1 MMLFFRFIWP
11 RSRKSLAVWV
21 PLIAAGFIACI
32 GLSLAMGFRS
42 GVLAQQ
48 ASAVLR
54 DGGSGFG
61 PNIEPPTLDP
71 DGPPLRSS
79 ELISTGYGPMTVTT
93 FWGVEGQRIGS
104 PGIDRVE
111 KPGTVLASPAVIDR
125 LDDDWTGDLGAWL
138 GERQPGR
145 LPDAALAHPREM
157 VIVEFVDDVPSDGA
171 AKAFHPVRA
180 RTPRYAE
187 DTSFVVVGLLILVL
201 PSMALA
207 RAAASVHLNTRS
219 RRYGLLRVLGA
230 QPRQLAVVI
239 AADMAAPMLAGA
251 FIGSIV
257 YAVVMGS
264 LDSFTLAGSSYWTS
278 DLRLS
283 IPLAI
288 ALPFAAAA
296 VGMVSVARMVYRA
309 GRDPIGTL
317 RRRSTGLRILSYAL
331 AAGAIAG
338 PVAVIIA
345 AEMERSASI
354 WTITAGLLLSIIG
367 VEGMS
372 RIAVALAGKA
382 LVTLTRAQIAGAR
395 MLRSGADSLLG
406 VSATSVAVVLIV
418 FFVYGNFNPSPPDIG
433 NFDLVAWVRGDTNV
447 TSMERVGNAAEGYE
461 GVTRVVRV
469 GSHNS
474 ALVDGGIR
482 LYTMT
487 CEDVPGS
494 VEIDAPCET
503 GRVYLGREPE
513 SNMVLVSGR
522 GGERSSPPV
531 GASEPGGTAASPVPT
546 PTIPPQYRALVTTPV
561 PLDPSLIGSFPVGG
575 RVTSSWTDNNPV
587 MMVDEQP
594 PVEISVLLITT
605 DGRGESMRGVIQGLR
620 QFPDVQSTTL
630 RAALTSGFNSDT
642 LILNPYLFVM
652 ATTAAGIAA
661 VALLYAVLLLF
672 RQRQAEFK
680 MLRCQ
685 GATRMLL
692 SVDLSLLFAVPLI
705 LSFGL
710 ALASG
715 TALAVAYNLAFD
727 VPPPQVSPQA
737 ISVLVIVAAVGVAA
751 TALVAGFATRV
762 SPLIA
767 DPDAAAA

>member
-48 ASAVLR
+48 ASTVLR

-71 DGPPLRSS
+71 NGPPLRSS
-79 ELISTGYGPMTVTT
+79 ELLSTGYGPMTVTT
-93 FWGVEGQRIGS
+93 FWGVEGQRIGI

-111 KPGTVLASPAVIDR
+111 KHGTVLASPAVIDR
-125 LDDDWTGDLGAWL
+125 LDDDWTGELRAWL

-157 VIVEFVDDVPSDGA
+157 VIVEFIDAVPSDGA

-187 DTSFVVVGLLILVL
+187 DTSFVIVGLVILVL

-207 RAAASVHLNTRS
+207 RAAAAVHLNTRS

-317 RRRSTGLRILSYAL
+317 RRRSIGPRILSYGL

-338 PVAVIIA
+338 PIVVIIA
-345 AEMERSASI
+345 AEMEGSAAA
-354 WTITAGLLLSIIG
+354 WTITAGLVLSILG

-382 LVTLTRAQIAGAR
+382 LVAMTSAQIAGAR

-406 VSATSVAVVLIV
+406 VSATSVAVLLIV
-418 FFVYGNFNPSPPDIG
+418 FFVYANYNPSPPDIG

-447 TSMERVGNAAEGYE
+447 TSMERVGAAAEGYE

-494 VEIDAPCET
+494 VELDAPCET

-513 SNMVLVSGR
+513 SNMALVSGE
-522 GGERSSPPV
+522 GGEWSS
-531 GASEPGGTAASPVPT
+531 
-546 PTIPPQYRALVTTPV
+546 

-575 RVTSSWTDNNPV
+575 RVTSSWTGNRAV

-594 PVEISVLLITT
+594 PVKISILLITT

-630 RAALTSGFNSDT
+630 RAALTSGFNQDT

>member
-11 RSRKSLAVWV
+11 RSRKSFAVWV

-79 ELISTGYGPMTVTT
+79 ELLSTGYGPMTVTT
-93 FWGVEGQRIGS
+93 FWGVEGQRIGV

-125 LDDDWTGDLGAWL
+125 LDDDWTGELGAWL

-145 LPDAALAHPREM
+145 LPDAALAHPREI

-207 RAAASVHLNTRS
+207 RAAAAVHLNTRS

-288 ALPFAAAA
+288 ALPFAAAV

-382 LVTLTRAQIAGAR
+382 LVAMTRAQIAGAR

-461 GVTRVVRV
+461 GVRRVVRV

-494 VEIDAPCET
+494 VELDAPCET

-513 SNMVLVSGR
+513 SNMVLVSGE
-522 GGERSSPPV
+522 GGEWSS
-531 GASEPGGTAASPVPT
+531 
-546 PTIPPQYRALVTTPV
+546 

-594 PVEISVLLITT
+594 PVEISILLITT

>member
-11 RSRKSLAVWV
+11 RSRKSFAVWV

-48 ASAVLR
+48 ASTVLR

-71 DGPPLRSS
+71 NGPPLRSS
-79 ELISTGYGPMTVTT
+79 EPLSTGYGPMTVTT
-93 FWGVEGQRIGS
+93 FWGVDGQRIGI

-125 LDDDWTGDLGAWL
+125 LDDDWTGELGAWL

-157 VIVEFVDDVPSDGA
+157 VIVEFIDAVPSDGA
-171 AKAFHPVRA
+171 AMAFHPVRA

-207 RAAASVHLNTRS
+207 RAAAAVHLNTRS

-317 RRRSTGLRILSYAL
+317 RRRSIGPRILSYGL

-338 PVAVIIA
+338 PIVVIIA
-345 AEMERSASI
+345 AEMEGSAAA
-354 WTITAGLLLSIIG
+354 WTITAGLLLSILG

-382 LVTLTRAQIAGAR
+382 LVAMTRAQIAGAR

-406 VSATSVAVVLIV
+406 VSATSVAVLLIV
-418 FFVYGNFNPSPPDIG
+418 FFVYANYNPSPPDIG

-447 TSMERVGNAAEGYE
+447 TSMERVGAAAEGYE

-469 GSHNS
+469 GSPRAS
-474 ALVDGGIR
+474 VDGGIR

-494 VEIDAPCET
+494 VELDAPCET

-531 GASEPGGTAASPVPT
+531 GASETGGTAASPVPT

-630 RAALTSGFNSDT
+630 RAALTSGFNQDT

-672 RQRQAEFK
+672 LQRQAEFK

>member
-11 RSRKSLAVWV
+11 RSRKSLVVWI

-48 ASAVLR
+48 ASTVLR
-54 DGGSGFG
+54 DGGSNFG
-61 PNIEPPTLDP
+61 PNREPPTLDP
-71 DGPPLRSS
+71 NGPPLRST
-79 ELISTGYGPMTVTT
+79 ELLSTGYGPMTVTT
-93 FWGVEGQRIGS
+93 FWGVEGQRIGI

-111 KPGTVLASPAVIDR
+111 KHGTVLASPAVRDR
-125 LDDDWTGDLGAWL
+125 LDDDWTGDLTAWL
-138 GERQPGR
+138 GERRPGR
-145 LPDAALAHPREM
+145 LPDVALAHPREL
-157 VIVEFVDDVPSDGA
+157 VIVEFIDTVPSDGA
-171 AKAFHPVRA
+171 AMAFHPVRT
-180 RTPRYAE
+180 RTPGYAE
-187 DTSFVVVGLLILVL
+187 DTSFVLVGLLILVL

-207 RAAASVHLNTRS
+207 RAAAAVHLNTRS

-239 AADMAAPMLAGA
+239 AADMAVPMLAGA
-251 FIGSIV
+251 FAGSII
-257 YAVVMGS
+257 YAVVMAS
-264 LDSFTLAGSSYWTS
+264 LDSFTLAGTSYWTS
-278 DLRLS
+278 DLRLP
-283 IPLAI
+283 ILLAI

-296 VGMVSVARMVYRA
+296 VGMVSVTRMVYRA

-317 RRRSTGLRILSYAL
+317 RRRSMGPRIISYAL

-338 PVAVIIA
+338 PITVIIS

-354 WTITAGLLLSIIG
+354 WTIMAGILLSILG

-372 RIAVALAGKA
+372 RIAVTLAGKA

-406 VSATSVAVVLIV
+406 VSATSIAVLFIV

-469 GSHNS
+469 GTHLASVGIGNS
-474 ALVDGGIR
+474 

-494 VEIDAPCET
+494 VELDAPCKT
-503 GRVYLGREPE
+503 GHIYLGHEPE
-513 SNMVLVSGR
+513 SDVELVSGR
-522 GGERSSPPV
+522 G
-531 GASEPGGTAASPVPT
+531 SEWS
-546 PTIPPQYRALVTTPV
+546 L
-561 PLDPSLIGSFPVGG
+561 PLDPSLTGSFPVGG
-575 RVTSSWTDNNPV
+575 RVISSWTGDRPV

-594 PVEISVLLITT
+594 PVENNILLITT
-605 DGRGESMRGVIQGLR
+605 DGKGESMQGVIQGLR

-630 RAALTSGFNSDT
+630 RAALTSGFDRET
-642 LILNPYLFVM
+642 LIFNPYLFVM

-692 SVDLSLLFAVPLI
+692 SVDLALLFAVPLL

-710 ALASG
+710 AIASG

-737 ISVLVIVAAVGVAA
+737 ISALVVVAAVGAAA

-767 DPDAAAA
+767 DPDAAAT